1 MKTHGA
7 HSTHQQYLI
16 QYLHQISQ
24 TFCSFSMTIV
34 KYHQFFRLPKWRY
47 GEDRNATV
55 FRWWSNVIL
64 WFASSSNAFAC
75 NTTFVSATSWEDIKQ
90 IVRIKLQVLIFDT
103 SAWEDRMVVLVF
115 IFAKHMKVNKFAIFS
130 QKEELSK
137 GAYVIANFSFHI
149 LFKAGR
155 KKNLTKIL
163 SEQKFFYRG
172 KNNLLVKR

>member
-1 MKTHGA
+1 
-7 HSTHQQYLI
+7 
-16 QYLHQISQ
+16 
-24 TFCSFSMTIV
+24 
-34 KYHQFFRLPKWRY
+34 
-47 GEDRNATV
+47 
-55 FRWWSNVIL
+55 
-64 WFASSSNAFAC
+64 
-75 NTTFVSATSWEDIKQ
+75 
-90 IVRIKLQVLIFDT
+90 
-103 SAWEDRMVVLVF
+103 MVVLVF
-115 IFAKHMKVNKFAIFS
+115 IFAKHMKVNKSAIFS